1 MKNLSDKIKELNS
14 FIIKHNIR
22 SISFDI
28 DGTLYPM
35 ALAHARWRRIFLFSP
50 VKALR
55 FLIIRKKWEG
65 RRKGNSYVAIT
76 PQDIRE
82 FENFLEELL
91 TPEMV
96 PAEIHQWIQE
106 LGKRNLDIYFLTD
119 HGAEVK
125 LKKLGLLH
133 SGPFID
139 GLKETGELKP
149 HFRISQVLK
158 EKFLFL
164 PEKHLHL
171 GDRWTDEA
179 QAKLLGSYF
188 QYFIP

>member
-1 MKNLSDKIKELNS
+1 MKNLSDKIKELDS
-14 FIIKHNIR
+14 LILQHDIR

-35 ALAHARWRRIFLFSP
+35 ALAHARWRKIFWSSP
-50 VKALR
+50 LKAMR
-55 FLIIRKKWEG
+55 FLMIRKKWEG
-65 RRKGNSYVAIT
+65 RRKGNSAVTIV

-82 FENFLEELL
+82 FESFLEELL

-96 PAEIHQWIQE
+96 PAEIRQWLQE
-106 LGKRNLDIYFLTD
+106 LTDRNIDIYFLTD

-139 GLKETGELKP
+139 SLKESGQLKP
-149 HFRISQVLK
+149 HFRISQILK

-179 QAKLLGSYF
+179 QAKLLGAHF
-188 QYFIP
+188 QYLKP